1 MSDKPIPIATAPAA
15 GFVAPTPQ
23 NTPLNPA
30 PVAGLSKPTVPDIDE
45 GEEDKEDDS
54 DVDDEAAALAG
65 MTGAQ
70 AAIYSMVQN
79 KLEGLVGK
87 SSGYIESLPL
97 PVRKRIEGLKGV
109 HSDFAKIEKEYKRE
123 MMELDRKYLGLYKP
137 VFERRRAILNGDAE
151 PSTDELKAGHELTLK
166 DDPDAEPLPENEEG
180 EAEAKDMKGIP
191 QFWLTALQNH
201 MEIREMITERDE
213 KALKSL
219 TDMTLDLLPGT
230 EGFVLTFHFAPNDYF
245 ANATLT
251 KTYYYQ
257 PELDY
262 LGDWNY
268 QRAEGCTIDW
278 KEDKDLTKTIEV
290 RKQRNKN
297 TNRTRIVR
305 KSKKTP
311 SFFDFFS
318 PPVPPSES
326 AIENGEI
333 DDDDLHEVRYQLEL
347 DYDIGEDL
355 KERVIPRAIDYFTGK
370 ALEYDMLDDGDEME
384 GDEDDEEG
392 DEDEDEESEED
403 VPKKKKGGKG
413 AAAAGGNQEC
423 KNQ

>member
-1 MSDKPIPIATAPAA
+1 M
-15 GFVAPTPQ
+15 
-23 NTPLNPA
+23 NPA
-30 PVAGLSKPTVPDIDE
+30 PVAGLSKPTVPDIAED
-45 GEEDKEDDS
+45 EEDKEDGS
-54 DVDDEAAALAG
+54 DDDEDGAAALAG

-137 VFERRRAILNGDAE
+137 VFERRRAILKGEAE
-151 PSTDELKAGHELTLK
+151 PSADELKAGHELTLK
-166 DDPDAEPLPENEEG
+166 DDPDAEPLPEKEEG
-180 EAEAKDMKGIP
+180 EAEAKDTKGIP
-191 QFWLTALQNH
+191 EFWLTALRNH
-201 MEIREMITERDE
+201 MEISEMITERDE
-213 KALKSL
+213 AAIKSL
-219 TDMTLDLLPGT
+219 NDITLDLLPGT
-230 EGFVLTFHFAPNDYF
+230 EGFVLTFHFAPNDF
-245 ANATLT
+245 FTNATLT

-268 QRAEGCTIDW
+268 QRAEGCTINW

-318 PPVPPSES
+318 PPVPPSET
-326 AIENGEI
+326 AIENAEI
-333 DDDDLHEVRYQLEL
+333 EEDELEELRYKLEL

-355 KERVIPRAIDYFTGK
+355 KERVVPRAIDYFTGK
-370 ALEYDMLDDGDEME
+370 ALEYDMLDEGEEME
-384 GDEDDEEG
+384 GDDADDDDDEE
-392 DEDEDEESEED
+392 EDESSED
-403 VPKKKKGGKG
+403 DIPKKKKGGKAAAAAAA
-413 AAAAGGNQEC
+413 AAAAGGGQDC
-423 KNQ
+423 KTQ